1 MISNRCILRKKHWR
15 TPSTVY
21 GDEEE
26 VLDTELLYIFK
37 NWEMFLQLLDVNNPH
52 DVASNYRGV
61 ETVIFT
67 RRWRPSTFTLEPFVD
82 MPLVKFNRI
91 ELGRRLSDLSGLSI
105 DKIEIAKAP
114 GTFPC
119 EGSLFSI
126 HEDITWTPLLTN
138 DGELDDGSFKY
149 PCSVQTDGDIVYWRE
164 KGEPLKKLTEQERRE
179 ILGRE
184 NADSAA
190 TGTSSYSTV
199 SASPRKERP
208 LRIFIDSPKS
218 SIVKETI
225 EPDLD

>member
-1 MISNRCILRKKHWR
+1 MRKKHWR

-37 NWEMFLQLLDVNNPH
+37 NWEMFLQLLDVNNPS
-52 DVASNYRGV
+52 DLSSNYRGA
-61 ETVIFT
+61 ETGIFT

-82 MPLVKFNRI
+82 TPLAELNRI
-91 ELGRRLSDLSGLSI
+91 MLGRKLYEMSGLKP
-105 DKIEIAKAP
+105 DQIEIAKAP

-119 EGSLFSI
+119 EGSLLGI
-126 HEDITWTPLLTN
+126 HDDITWVPLMTT
-138 DGELDDGSFKY
+138 GLDDDSSFKY
-149 PCSVQTDGDIVYWRE
+149 PCCVQTDGDVVYWRE
-164 KGEPLKKLTEQERRE
+164 EGEPLKKLTEQERRD
-179 ILGRE
+179 ILSRE
-184 NADSAA
+184 NTDSTASR
-190 TGTSSYSTV
+190 TSYSTV

-218 SIVKETI
+218 SSVKETI

>member
-1 MISNRCILRKKHWR
+1 LRKKHWR

-21 GDEEE
+21 GAEEE

-37 NWEMFLQLLDVNNPH
+37 NWEMFLQLLDVNNPLELS
-52 DVASNYRGV
+52 SNYRGA

-82 MPLVKFNRI
+82 TPLAEFNRI
-91 ELGRRLSDLSGLSI
+91 VLGRKLSEVSGL
-105 DKIEIAKAP
+105 KPEQIEIAKAP

-119 EGSLFSI
+119 EGSLLGI
-126 HEDITWTPLLTN
+126 HDDITWVPLLTTGS
-138 DGELDDGSFKY
+138 DDDGSFKY
-149 PCSVQTDGDIVYWRE
+149 PCSVQTDGDVVYWRE

-179 ILGRE
+179 ILSRE
-184 NADSAA
+184 NTDSTAS
-190 TGTSSYSTV
+190 GTSYSTV

-218 SIVKETI
+218 SSVKETI

>member
-1 MISNRCILRKKHWR
+1 MLRKKHWR

-26 VLDTELLYIFK
+26 VLDTDLLYIFK
-37 NWEMFLQLLDVNNPH
+37 NWEMFLQLLDINNPY
-52 DVASNYRGV
+52 DLASNYREA

-67 RRWRPSTFTLEPFVD
+67 RQWCPSTFTLGPFVD
-82 MPLVKFNRI
+82 TPLRYFTRI
-91 ELGRRLSDLSGLSI
+91 ELGRMLSESSGLSV

-114 GTFPC
+114 GSFPC

-126 HEDITWTPLLTN
+126 HDDITWIPLLTE
-138 DGELDDGSFKY
+138 GEPDDGSFKY
-149 PCSVQTDGDIVYWRE
+149 PCNVQTDGDVVYWRE
-164 KGEPLKKLTEQERRE
+164 KGEPLKKLTDQERRE

-184 NADSAA
+184 NADSA

-218 SIVKETI
+218 SVVKESA

>member
-1 MISNRCILRKKHWR
+1 MRKKHWR

-21 GDEEE
+21 GDENE

-37 NWEMFLQLLDVNNPH
+37 NWEMFLQVLDVNDPY
-52 DVASNYRGV
+52 DVASKYRGA

-82 MPLVKFNRI
+82 TPLAEFNRI
-91 ELGRRLSDLSGLSI
+91 VLGKKLFEMSGLNS
-105 DKIEIAKAP
+105 DQIEIAKAP

-119 EGSLFSI
+119 EGSLLGI
-126 HEDITWTPLLTN
+126 HDDITWVPLLTTGF
-138 DGELDDGSFKY
+138 DDDGSFKY
-149 PCSVQTDGDIVYWRE
+149 PCSVQTDGDVVYWRE
-164 KGEPLKKLTEQERRE
+164 KGELLKKLTEQERRE
-179 ILGRE
+179 ILSRE
-184 NADSAA
+184 NTDASVS
-190 TGTSSYSTV
+190 GTSYPSV

-218 SIVKETI
+218 TSVKETV